1 VEPIVLGLFSILAML
16 ILVLLGIPIAYVLG
30 SLAIIGLSFLIGPE
44 RAIGHLASTAYGM
57 TRQYLWAVVPLFV
70 TIGALA
76 AVADMTGPVFD
87 TARLWVGRLRGGLA
101 MATCVASG
109 IFAAC
114 SGSTVA
120 NAAVFTPL
128 ALPEMLRYGYDKTL
142 AAGCIAASGTF
153 AVMIPPSI
161 TMVIYGIITGEPIG
175 KLLIAGIIPGLI
187 SVVIYMV
194 SIYIRVVRSP
204 HLAPPIRQVRVT
216 WGEKLRSLKET
227 WAILAIFLT
236 MIVGIYAGWFA
247 PSAAGAVGA
256 FATLVLVAF
265 KKKLTWSNLKSTS
278 LDVLVVNSSLFI
290 IIIGGTLFS
299 RFWVMSGVVT
309 EVGDFMTGLPI
320 PSIFV
325 ILMFLFAFLIL
336 GCIMDPA
343 SMMIIALPLFY
354 PAVIKMGYDG
364 VWFGILVVKMTEI
377 AVITPPVGFNVFVVQ
392 AASEGKVELS
402 DVFRGI
408 FPFLLMDVTT
418 LALLIAFPQITLW
431 LPNTMK

>member
-1 VEPIVLGLFSILAML
+1 
-16 ILVLLGIPIAYVLG
+16 
-30 SLAIIGLSFLIGPE
+30 
-44 RAIGHLASTAYGM
+44 
-57 TRQYLWAVVPLFV
+57 
-70 TIGALA
+70 
-76 AVADMTGPVFD
+76 
-87 TARLWVGRLRGGLA
+87 
-101 MATCVASG
+101 
-109 IFAAC
+109 
-114 SGSTVA
+114 
-120 NAAVFTPL
+120 
-128 ALPEMLRYGYDKTL
+128 
-142 AAGCIAASGTF
+142 
-153 AVMIPPSI
+153 
-161 TMVIYGIITGEPIG
+161 
-175 KLLIAGIIPGLI
+175 
-187 SVVIYMV
+187 
-194 SIYIRVVRSP
+194 
-204 HLAPPIRQVRVT
+204 VT
-216 WGEKLRSLKET
+216 WVEKLRSLKET

-364 VWFGILVVKMTEI
+364 VWFGILVIKMTEI

-392 AASEGKVELS
+392 AASDGKVELS
-402 DVFRGI
+402 DVFKGI
-408 FPFLLMDVTT
+408 FPFLLMDITT

>member
-1 VEPIVLGLFSILAML
+1 VEPIVLGLISIVVML
-16 ILVLLGIPIAYVLG
+16 VLILLGIPIAYVLG
-30 SLAIIGLSFLIGPE
+30 SLAMLGLSFLIGPE

-57 TRQYLWAVVPLFV
+57 TREYLWAVVPLFV
-70 TIGALA
+70 TIGTLA
-76 AVADMTGPVFD
+76 AMAEMTSPVFN
-87 TARLWVGRLRGGLA
+87 TARMWVGRVRGGLA

-128 ALPEMLRYGYDKTL
+128 ALPEMLKYGYDKKL
-142 AAGCIAASGTF
+142 AAGCIAAAGTF

-175 KLLIAGIIPGLI
+175 KLLIAGVIPGI
-187 SVVIYMV
+187 VTVVLYLA
-194 SIYIRVVRSP
+194 SIYIRVIRSP
-204 HLAPPIRQVRVT
+204 NLAPSQRLPRVP
-216 WGEKLRSLKET
+216 WVEKLSSLKET
-227 WAILAIFLT
+227 WPIVAIFLT
-236 MIVGIYAGWFA
+236 MLVGIYAGWFA

-256 FATLVLVAF
+256 AATLVLVAF
-265 KKKLTWSNLKSTS
+265 KKKLTWSKLRRAS

-290 IIIGGTLFS
+290 IMIAGTLFS
-299 RFWVMSGVVT
+299 RFWVMSGLIT
-309 EVGDFMTGLPI
+309 KVGEFVTGLPV
-320 PSIFV
+320 PSILV
-325 ILMFLFAFLIL
+325 IFLFLFAFLIL
-336 GCIMDPA
+336 GCIMDPP

-354 PAVIKMGYDG
+354 PVVIEMGYDG

-377 AVITPPVGFNVFVVQ
+377 AVITPPVGFNAFVVQ
-392 AASEGKVELS
+392 AASEGRLEIT

-408 FPFLLMDVTT
+408 FPFLAVDIIT
-418 LALLIAFPQITLW
+418 LATFVAFPQIILW